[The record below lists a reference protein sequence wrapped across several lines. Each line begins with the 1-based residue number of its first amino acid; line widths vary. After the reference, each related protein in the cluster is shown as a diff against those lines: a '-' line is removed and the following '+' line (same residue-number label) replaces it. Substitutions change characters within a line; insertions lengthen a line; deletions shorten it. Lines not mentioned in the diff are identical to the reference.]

1 MLLAMMLGARI
12 VAFEQYGHGLEGPCV
27 LPASRSKNQLISACT
42 TTTAHALQG
51 AIFRRMNAAQAMAV
65 IDFATIATT

>member
-1 MLLAMMLGARI
+1 M
-12 VAFEQYGHGLEGPCV
+12 
-27 LPASRSKNQLISACT
+27 RSKNQLISACT